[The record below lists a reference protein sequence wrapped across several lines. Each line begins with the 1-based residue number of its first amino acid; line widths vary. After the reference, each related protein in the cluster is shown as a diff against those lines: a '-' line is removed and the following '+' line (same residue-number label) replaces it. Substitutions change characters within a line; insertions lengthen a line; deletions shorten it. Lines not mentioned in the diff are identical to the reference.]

1 MPTLKCTENDLW
13 MGSQKLT
20 RMALPLFHTSSKD
33 TKKFYIWF
41 RFPSMV
47 ADILDTENE
56 TGNGHSLRFERK
68 QKC

>member
-1 MPTLKCTENDLW
+1 MRTLKYTENDLW
-13 MGSQKLT
+13 VGSQKLT
-20 RMALPLFHTSSKD
+20 RMALPLFRTS
-33 TKKFYIWF
+33 KKFYIWF

-56 TGNGHSLRFERK
+56 TVNSHSLRFEGK